1 MLEKI
6 AINNF
11 KCFESLDLPLK
22 SLNVFSGLNGMGKS
36 TIIQSLLVL
45 KQSEESNY
53 LPQSICL
60 NGNYVNV
67 GMAQDI
73 LYEYAENE
81 IIELKFWERGKSF
94 NVKIHYKKDADVLE
108 TESIGKYHDISL
120 FNEHFEYLNA
130 DRKSPQVIYPKSSF
144 HIDSQAQLGVN
155 GEYTV
160 HYLCRYQDKSI
171 AWDKDK
177 SLKEAVQFWL
187 DMISP
192 EVKFDVSEIE
202 NTDLAKLGFY
212 YMDKTKSRLFRP
224 TNVGFGISYVLPV
237 IVALLKAEIGS
248 TLIIENPEAH
258 LHPKG
263 QRRMGELIALCASN
277 GIQIFVET
285 HSDHILNGIRIAV
298 KRNVLKGESV
308 KLFYFSRKKSKER
321 MVHVV
326 ECPEIYDNGK
336 LSYWPDGFF
345 DEWEKALDEIL

>member
-1 MLEKI
+1 MVEKVLI
-6 AINNF
+6 KNF
-11 KCFESLDLPLK
+11 KCFESLELPIK

-36 TIIQSLLVL
+36 TVIQSLLIL
-45 KQSEESNY
+45 KQSEQNNY
-53 LPQSICL
+53 LPDSICL
-60 NGNYVNV
+60 NGDFVNV

-73 LYEYAENE
+73 LYEHSENE
-81 IIELKFWERGKSF
+81 VIELQLKEREKSF
-94 NVKIHYKKDADVLE
+94 NVKVHYKKDADVLE
-108 TESIGKYHDISL
+108 AESTGNYHDISL
-120 FNEHFEYLNA
+120 FKEHFEYLNA

-144 HIDSQAQLGVN
+144 HIDFQARLGVN

-160 HYLCRYQDKSI
+160 HYLCKHQDKSV
-171 AWDKDK
+171 AWDKEK

-212 YMDKTKSRLFRP
+212 YMDKTKSRIFRP

-237 IVALLKAEIGS
+237 IVALLKAEVGS
-248 TLIIENPEAH
+248 TLILENPEAH

-263 QRRMGELIALCASN
+263 QRRMGELIALCAAN
-277 GIQIFVET
+277 GIQIFLET

-298 KRNVLKGESV
+298 KQKVLDSKQT
-308 KLFYFSRKKSKER
+308 KLFYFSRRESEGK
-321 MVHVV
+321 MVHIA
-326 ECPEIYDNGK
+326 ESPEIYDNGK